1 MAQQGSKSKSTSAGG
16 WIASGHPGVTEAA
29 AHILRIGGNAFD
41 AVVTA
46 GFCSSL
52 AEPAL
57 TSLGG
62 GGFLLARDS
71 GGDCRVYDFFV
82 ENPGQDAPTD
92 ASFSRF
98 TPVTIAFDGADQDFN
113 IGKGSVGTPGVLKG
127 LLQIHEKRGR
137 LPLAEV
143 IAPAIDMAENGV
155 ILTDVQ
161 AYTLRLLGPILTS
174 TDEGKDLYAPSGT
187 LLKEGERMY
196 NPQQADFL
204 RNMPD
209 SAISFYEGEI
219 AKATAAYISL
229 DGGLLTTTDLRSYV
243 VKERSPLIHGYRSHQ
258 IVTNPQPSFGGPLLG
273 VSLQLLEEQGAICDS
288 FLSASHMR
296 RLASALMET
305 EHKREAGEL
314 QAILSFDESNET
326 TGRQF
331 TRGTTHV
338 TIADSD
344 GNIASM
350 TTSNGEGSGHFAPG
364 TGIMLN
370 NMLGEDDLHPDGF
383 HSAPPGC
390 RVASMMTPCI
400 VLNAEQE
407 PMLALGSGGS
417 KRIRS
422 AVFQVLTHVIDYGAT
437 IEEAILAPRVHW
449 EGGPLQVEG
458 GLSHEVNEA
467 LKEMTQTQVWPNK
480 NLYFGGVHTVRVGQ
494 GAAGDPR
501 RGGSAQ
507 TVELLNQKD

>member
-1 MAQQGSKSKSTSAGG
+1 MGG
-16 WIASGHPGVTEAA
+16 WIASGHPAVTQAA
-29 AHILRIGGNAFD
+29 AHVLRMGGNAFD
-41 AVVTA
+41 AVVAA

-62 GGFLLARDS
+62 GGFLLARD
-71 GGDCRVYDFFV
+71 GQGDCRVYDFFV

-92 ASFSRF
+92 AAFSRF

-127 LLQIHEKRGR
+127 LLHVHEQRGQ
-137 LPLAEV
+137 LPLADV
-143 IAPAIDMAENGV
+143 VAPAIDMAENGV

-174 TDEGKDLYAPSGT
+174 TDEGRALYAPQGE
-187 LLKEGERMY
+187 LLKEGERIY
-196 NPQQADFL
+196 NRQQGEFL
-204 RNMPD
+204 RGLPD
-209 SAISFYEGEI
+209 SAVSFYEGPI
-219 AKATAAYISL
+219 AEATAAYISL
-229 DGGLLTTTDLRSYV
+229 DGGLLTKADLSGYT
-243 VKERSPLIHGYRSHQ
+243 VKERAPLVHSYRSHE
-258 IVTNPQPSFGGPLLG
+258 IITNPQPSFGGPLLG
-273 VSLQLLEEQGAICDS
+273 VSLDILEKQGAPSAS
-288 FLSASHMR
+288 FLSASHMQ
-296 RLASALMET
+296 RLAHALIET
-305 EHKREAGEL
+305 ERQRENGEL
-314 QAILSFDESNET
+314 KDILSFDESQEKPI
-326 TGRQF
+326 RQF

-338 TIADSD
+338 TVADAD
-344 GNIASM
+344 GNIAAM
-350 TTSNGEGSGHFAPG
+350 TTSNGEGSGHFAPH

-370 NMLGEDDLHPDGF
+370 NMLGEDDLHPEGF
-383 HSAPPGC
+383 HSAPPGS

-400 VLNAEQE
+400 VLDGHGS

-422 AVFQVLTHVIDYGAT
+422 AVFQVLTHVIDYGVS
-437 IEEAILAPRVHW
+437 IEEAIHAPRVHW

-458 GLSHEVNEA
+458 GLGPDVNAA
-467 LKEMTQTQVWPNK
+467 LKELVDSQIWPNK

-494 GAAGDPR
+494 TAAGDPR

-507 TVELLNQKD
+507 DVQADENTG